1 MNRAIDRLA
10 DDLRLPALRPLVR
23 HWLALFR
30 ARGSIPVLS
39 DLDPLQFAASMRHA
53 WIIDADADGGFR
65 FRLSGEALIEWYG
78 FSLKGKRYEDVFPPI
93 TLPSVIESTRR
104 VLREPAAVYQAMTAR
119 MPDWSE
125 PAALERI
132 GLPLCAAD
140 GQIVH
145 MLGATV
151 FEQRVYNGKG
161 SIDTAINTEYW
172 YGLPGAAGGAALP

>member
-23 HWLALFR
+23 HWLALFH
-30 ARGSIPVLS
+30 ARGSIPLLS
-39 DLDPLQFAASMRHA
+39 NLDPLQFAASMRHA
-53 WIIDADADGGFR
+53 WIIDVDADGGFR

-78 FSLKGKRYEDVFPPI
+78 FNLKGKRYEEVFPAV
-93 TLPSVIESTRR
+93 TLPGVVESTRR

-132 GLPLCAAD
+132 GLPLCATD
-140 GQIVH
+140 GRIAH
-145 MLGATV
+145 MLGATL
-151 FEQRVYNGKG
+151 FERHVYNGKG

-172 YGLPGAAGGAALP
+172 YAIPGAAAGTA